1 LKLSGLIMKIKTI
14 HIPSYSLIKNHCT
27 Q

>member
-1 LKLSGLIMKIKTI
+1 LKLSALIMKIR
-14 HIPSYSLIKNHCT
+14 IPSYSLIKNHCT